1 MPDTAV
7 ARSVLSLDEALD
19 ERLVGGKAAG
29 LSRLIRLGVAVP
41 RAIVVPA
48 AATVRFDADRVPDDI
63 WPEIVDAWRALDA
76 PVAIVRSSAVG
87 EDSADASFAGQ
98 LDSIPDVTNEE
109 ELRAAILQCWRSR
122 GSDRV
127 RAYQRAR
134 GPGLGGLGIIIPDKM
149 ASSMSGVFFTIEP
162 GRSGAVL
169 FEFSRW
175 AGR

>member
-63 WPEIVDAWRALDA
+63 WPEIVDAWRLLAA
-76 PVAIVRSSAVG
+76 PVVIVRSSAVG

-98 LDSIPDVTNEE
+98 LDSIPNVRDEE
-109 ELRAAILQCWRSR
+109 DLRRAVLQCWRSR

-127 RAYQRAR
+127 RAYEKAR
-134 GPGLGGLGIIIPDKM
+134 GHALGGMGIVIQEQIDSSISGVLFTTDPGL
-149 ASSMSGVFFTIEP
+149 SG
-162 GRSGAVL
+162 RA
-169 FEFSRW
+169 
-175 AGR
+175 